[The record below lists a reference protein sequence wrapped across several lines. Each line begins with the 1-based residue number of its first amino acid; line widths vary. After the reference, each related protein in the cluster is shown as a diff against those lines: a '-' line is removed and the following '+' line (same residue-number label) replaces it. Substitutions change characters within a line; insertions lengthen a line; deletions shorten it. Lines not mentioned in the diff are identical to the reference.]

1 MIKKHYDMRHHQLI
15 VSAIFALAL
24 SSCFKDE
31 APNAECDIIEAS
43 LHVDNPTDIF
53 YNPTDTLVRVLYTDD
68 NISFSVRRK
77 ADLTAL
83 APTFRITDGA
93 TISPASGSV
102 HDFSKGPVVYT
113 VTSED
118 KEWSRSYKVSFIPVI
133 RTSKDTLS
141 FNFEDYHLDSKDK
154 YYIWCEEHEDGNMYD
169 DWATGNAGYG
179 LTNGSAGPE
188 AYPSTVLDEGYEGK
202 GVKLV
207 TCSTGPFGQMVKLPL
222 AAGNLFLGTFDMSIA
237 LKTPRLATGFG
248 LPFDKKPKTFTG
260 YYKYTPGEKFQNK
273 DESIVEG
280 KVDKASVY
288 AILYRNHDEDG
299 NPVVLNGDNV
309 QTSPLIVAK
318 AIAANIVPTD
328 KWTQFTVDFSYLEDF
343 DLDLLENRGYNLAVV
358 FSSSADGAF
367 FQGAIGSTLCI
378 DNVKII
384 CETVE

>member
-1 MIKKHYDMRHHQLI
+1 MRHHQLI

-77 ADLTAL
+77 ADLTSL

-102 HDFSKGPVVYT
+102 HDFSKGPVTYT

-154 YYIWCEEHEDGNMYD
+154 YYIWCEKHEDGNMYD

-280 KVDKASVY
+280 KVDEASVY

-328 KWTQFTVDFSYLEDF
+328 KWTEFTVDFSYLEDF

>member
-1 MIKKHYDMRHHQLI
+1 MRHHQLI

-31 APNAECDIIEAS
+31 APNAECDIIETS

-102 HDFSKGPVVYT
+102 HDFSKGPVIYT

-141 FNFEDYHLDSKDK
+141 FNFEDYHLDSKGK
-154 YYIWCEEHEDGNMYD
+154 YYIWCEKHEDGNMYD

-280 KVDKASVY
+280 KVDEASVY

>member
-1 MIKKHYDMRHHQLI
+1 MRYHQLI

-102 HDFSKGPVVYT
+102 HDFSKGPVIYT

-154 YYIWCEEHEDGNMYD
+154 YYIWCEKHEDGNMYD

-260 YYKYTPGEKFQNK
+260 YYKYKPGEKFQNK

-280 KVDKASVY
+280 KVDEASVY

-328 KWTQFTVDFSYLEDF
+328 KWTEFTVDFSYLEDF

>member
-1 MIKKHYDMRHHQLI
+1 MRYHQLI

-77 ADLTAL
+77 ADLTSL

-102 HDFSKGPVVYT
+102 HDFSKGPVIYT

-141 FNFEDYHLDSKDK
+141 FNFEDYHLDSKGK
-154 YYIWCEEHEDGNMYD
+154 YYIWCEKHEDGNMYD

-280 KVDKASVY
+280 KVDEASVY

-328 KWTQFTVDFSYLEDF
+328 KWTEFTVDFSYLEDF

-384 CETVE
+384 CEAIE

>member
-1 MIKKHYDMRHHQLI
+1 MRYHQLI

-77 ADLTAL
+77 ADLTSL

-102 HDFSKGPVVYT
+102 HDFSKGPVIYT

-154 YYIWCEEHEDGNMYD
+154 YYIWCEKHEDGNMYD

-273 DESIVEG
+273 DESIVDG
-280 KVDKASVY
+280 KVDEASVY

>member
-1 MIKKHYDMRHHQLI
+1 MRYHQLI

-77 ADLTAL
+77 ADLTSL

-102 HDFSKGPVVYT
+102 HDFSKGPVIYT

-154 YYIWCEEHEDGNMYD
+154 YYIWCEKHEDGNMYD

-280 KVDKASVY
+280 KVDEASVY
-288 AILYRNHDEDG
+288 AILYRNHDAEG

-309 QTSPLIVAK
+309 QSSPQIVAK
-318 AIAANIVPTD
+318 AIATDIVPTD
-328 KWTQFTVDFSYLEDF
+328 TWTQFTVDFSYIGEF
-343 DLDLLENRGYNLAVV
+343 DLDLLENRGYSLAIV

-378 DNVKII
+378 DNVQII

>member
-1 MIKKHYDMRHHQLI
+1 MRHHQLI

-77 ADLTAL
+77 ADLTSL

-102 HDFSKGPVVYT
+102 HDFSKGPVIYT

-154 YYIWCEEHEDGNMYD
+154 YYIWCEKHEDGNMYD

-280 KVDKASVY
+280 KVDEASVY

>member
-1 MIKKHYDMRHHQLI
+1 MRYHQLI

-53 YNPTDTLVRVLYTDD
+53 YNPTDTLVRVLYTDN

-102 HDFSKGPVVYT
+102 HDFSKGPVIYT

-141 FNFEDYHLDSKDK
+141 FNFEDYHLDSKGK

-260 YYKYTPGEKFQNK
+260 YYKYKPGENFQNK

-280 KVDKASVY
+280 KVDEASVY

-328 KWTQFTVDFSYLEDF
+328 KWTQFTVDFSYLKDF

>member
-1 MIKKHYDMRHHQLI
+1 MRYHQLI

-102 HDFSKGPVVYT
+102 HDFSKGPVIYT

-141 FNFEDYHLDSKDK
+141 FNFEDYHLDSKGKD
-154 YYIWCEEHEDGNMYD
+154 YMWCEKHEDGNMYD

-280 KVDKASVY
+280 KVDEASVY

>member
-1 MIKKHYDMRHHQLI
+1 MRYHQLI

-102 HDFSKGPVVYT
+102 HDFSKGPVIYT

-141 FNFEDYHLDSKDK
+141 FNFEDYDLDSKDK
-154 YYIWCEEHEDGNMYD
+154 YYIWCEKHEDGNMYD

-273 DESIVEG
+273 DESIVDG
-280 KVDKASVY
+280 KVDEASVY

>member
-1 MIKKHYDMRHHQLI
+1 MRYHQLI

-77 ADLTAL
+77 ADLTSL

-102 HDFSKGPVVYT
+102 HDFSKGPVIYT

-141 FNFEDYHLDSKDK
+141 FNFEDYHLDSKGK

-169 DWATGNAGYG
+169 DWATGNAGSG

-260 YYKYTPGEKFQNK
+260 YYKYKPGEKFQNK

-280 KVDKASVY
+280 KVDEASVY

-328 KWTQFTVDFSYLEDF
+328 KWTQFTVDFSYLKDF

>member
-1 MIKKHYDMRHHQLI
+1 MRYHQLI

-24 SSCFKDE
+24 SSCFKDG

-102 HDFSKGPVVYT
+102 HDFSNGPVIYT

-154 YYIWCEEHEDGNMYD
+154 YYIWCEKHEDGNMYD

-280 KVDKASVY
+280 KVDEASVY

>member
-1 MIKKHYDMRHHQLI
+1 MRHHQLI
-15 VSAIFALAL
+15 LSAIFALAL

-31 APNAECDIIEAS
+31 APNAECDIIEAR

-102 HDFSKGPVVYT
+102 HDFSKGPVIYT

-260 YYKYTPGEKFQNK
+260 YYKYKPGENFQNK

-280 KVDKASVY
+280 KVDEASVY

-328 KWTQFTVDFSYLEDF
+328 KWTQFTVDFSYLKDF

>member
-1 MIKKHYDMRHHQLI
+1 MRHHQLI

-102 HDFSKGPVVYT
+102 HDFSKGPVIYT

-280 KVDKASVY
+280 KVDEASVY

-299 NPVVLNGDNV
+299 NPVILNGDNV

-328 KWTQFTVDFSYLEDF
+328 KWTEFTVDFSYLEDF

>member
-1 MIKKHYDMRHHQLI
+1 MIKKHYDMRYHQLI

-77 ADLTAL
+77 ADLTSL

-102 HDFSKGPVVYT
+102 HDFSKGPVIYT

-141 FNFEDYHLDSKDK
+141 FNFEDYHLDSKGK

-280 KVDKASVY
+280 KVDEASVY

-328 KWTQFTVDFSYLEDF
+328 KWTQFTVDFSYLKDF

>member
-1 MIKKHYDMRHHQLI
+1 MRYQTLI
-15 VSAIFALAL
+15 LSALCALTI

-31 APNAECDIIEAS
+31 APNAECDIIEAW
-43 LHVDNPTDIF
+43 LHVDNPSDIF
-53 YNPTDTLVRVLYTDD
+53 YNPTDTMVKVLYTDD

-83 APTFRITDGA
+83 APTFLITDGA

-102 HDFSKGPVVYT
+102 HDFSNGPVTYT

-118 KEWSRSYKVSFIPVI
+118 REWSRTYSVAFIPV
-133 RTSKDTLS
+133 THTTKDTLS
-141 FNFEDYHLDSKDK
+141 FNFENFHLDSKGK
-154 YYIWCEEHEDGNMYD
+154 YYIWCEKHEDGNMYD

-188 AYPSTVLDEGYEGK
+188 AYPSAVLDEGYEGK

-207 TCSTGPFGQMVKLPL
+207 TRSTGPFGQMVKLPL

-237 LKTPRLATGFG
+237 LKEPRMATGFG
-248 LPFDKKPKTFTG
+248 QPFDKKPKTFTG

-280 KVDKASVY
+280 KVDEASVY
-288 AILYRNHDEDG
+288 AILYRNHDAEG

-309 QTSPLIVAK
+309 QSSPQIVAK
-318 AIAANIVPTD
+318 AIATDIVPTD
-328 KWTQFTVDFSYLEDF
+328 TWTQFTVDFSYIGEF
-343 DLDLLENRGYNLAVV
+343 DLDLLENRGYSLAIV

-378 DNVKII
+378 DNVQII

>member
-1 MIKKHYDMRHHQLI
+1 MRHHQLI

-53 YNPTDTLVRVLYTDD
+53 YNPTDTLVRVLYTDN

-102 HDFSKGPVVYT
+102 HDFSKGPVIYT

-260 YYKYTPGEKFQNK
+260 YYKYKPGEKFQNK

-280 KVDKASVY
+280 KVDEASVY

-328 KWTQFTVDFSYLEDF
+328 KWTQFTVDFSYLKDF

-378 DNVKII
+378 DKVKII

>member
-1 MIKKHYDMRHHQLI
+1 MRYHQLI

-77 ADLTAL
+77 ADLTSL

-102 HDFSKGPVVYT
+102 HDFSKGPVIYT

-280 KVDKASVY
+280 KVDEASVY

>member
-1 MIKKHYDMRHHQLI
+1 MRHHQLI

-102 HDFSKGPVVYT
+102 HDFSKGPVIYT

-154 YYIWCEEHEDGNMYD
+154 YYIWCEKHEDGNMYD

-260 YYKYTPGEKFQNK
+260 YYKYKPGEKFQNK

-280 KVDKASVY
+280 KVDEASVY

-309 QTSPLIVAK
+309 QKSPLIVAK
-318 AIAANIVPTD
+318 AIASNIVPTD
-328 KWTQFTVDFSYLEDF
+328 KWTEFTVDFSYLEDF

-358 FSSSADGAF
+358 FSSSDEGAF

>member
-1 MIKKHYDMRHHQLI
+1 MRYHQLI

-102 HDFSKGPVVYT
+102 HDFSKGPVIYT

-154 YYIWCEEHEDGNMYD
+154 YYIWCEKHEDGNMYD

-222 AAGNLFLGTFDMSIA
+222 AAGNMFLGTFDMSIA

-280 KVDKASVY
+280 KVDEASVY

-328 KWTQFTVDFSYLEDF
+328 KWTEFTVDFSYLEDF

>member
-1 MIKKHYDMRHHQLI
+1 MRHHQLI

-102 HDFSKGPVVYT
+102 HDFSKGPVIYT

-141 FNFEDYHLDSKDK
+141 FNFEDYHFDSKGK
-154 YYIWCEEHEDGNMYD
+154 YYIWCEKHEDGNMYD

-280 KVDKASVY
+280 KVDEASVY

-309 QTSPLIVAK
+309 QTSLLIVAK

>member
-1 MIKKHYDMRHHQLI
+1 MRHHQLI

-31 APNAECDIIEAS
+31 APNTECDIIAAS

-77 ADLTAL
+77 AALTAL

-102 HDFSKGPVVYT
+102 HDFSKGPVIYT

-141 FNFEDYHLDSKDK
+141 FNFEDYHLDSKGK
-154 YYIWCEEHEDGNMYD
+154 YYIWCEKHEDGNMYD

-207 TCSTGPFGQMVKLPL
+207 TCSTGKFGQMVKLPL

-280 KVDKASVY
+280 KVDEASVY

-299 NPVVLNGDNV
+299 SPVVLNGDNV
-309 QTSPLIVAK
+309 QTSPLIVAT

>member
-1 MIKKHYDMRHHQLI
+1 MIKKHYDMRYHQLI

-43 LHVDNPTDIF
+43 LHVNNPTDIF

-102 HDFSKGPVVYT
+102 HDFSKGPVIYT

-280 KVDKASVY
+280 KVDEASVY

-328 KWTQFTVDFSYLEDF
+328 KWTEFTVDFSYLEDF

>member
-1 MIKKHYDMRHHQLI
+1 MRYHQLI

-102 HDFSKGPVVYT
+102 HDFSKGPVIYT

-154 YYIWCEEHEDGNMYD
+154 YYIWCEKHEDGNMYD

-207 TCSTGPFGQMVKLPL
+207 TCSTGKFGQMVKLPL

-260 YYKYTPGEKFQNK
+260 YYKYKPGENFQNK

-280 KVDKASVY
+280 KVDEASVY

-328 KWTQFTVDFSYLEDF
+328 KWTEFTVDFSYLEDF

>member
-1 MIKKHYDMRHHQLI
+1 MRYHQLI

-102 HDFSKGPVVYT
+102 HDFSKGPVIYT

-141 FNFEDYHLDSKDK
+141 FNFEDYHLDSKGK
-154 YYIWCEEHEDGNMYD
+154 YYIWCEKHEDGNMYD

-260 YYKYTPGEKFQNK
+260 YYKYAPGEKFQNK

-280 KVDKASVY
+280 KVDEASVY

-299 NPVVLNGDNV
+299 NPVILNGDNV

-328 KWTQFTVDFSYLEDF
+328 KWTEFTVDFSYLEDF

>member
-1 MIKKHYDMRHHQLI
+1 MRHHQLI

-102 HDFSKGPVVYT
+102 HDFSKGPVIYT

-260 YYKYTPGEKFQNK
+260 YYKYKPGENFQNK

-280 KVDKASVY
+280 KVDEASVY

-328 KWTQFTVDFSYLEDF
+328 KWTQFTVDFSYLKDF

>member
-1 MIKKHYDMRHHQLI
+1 MRYHQLI

-77 ADLTAL
+77 ADLTSL

-102 HDFSKGPVVYT
+102 HDFSKGPVIYT

-154 YYIWCEEHEDGNMYD
+154 YYIWCEKHEDGNMYD

-280 KVDKASVY
+280 KVDEASVY

-328 KWTQFTVDFSYLEDF
+328 KWTEFTVDFRYLEDF

>member
-1 MIKKHYDMRHHQLI
+1 MRYHQLI

-77 ADLTAL
+77 ADLTSL

-102 HDFSKGPVVYT
+102 HDFSKGPVIYT

-141 FNFEDYHLDSKDK
+141 FNFEDYHLDSKGK
-154 YYIWCEEHEDGNMYD
+154 YYIWCEEHEDDNMYD

-188 AYPSTVLDEGYEGK
+188 ACPSTVLDEGYEGK

-280 KVDKASVY
+280 KVDEASVY